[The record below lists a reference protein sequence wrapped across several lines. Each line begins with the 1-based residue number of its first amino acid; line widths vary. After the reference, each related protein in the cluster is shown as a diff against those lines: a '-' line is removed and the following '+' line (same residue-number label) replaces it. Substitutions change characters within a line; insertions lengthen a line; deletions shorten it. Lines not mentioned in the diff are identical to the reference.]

1 MPAIIWFIIGVAIGE
16 MVGAFVMA
24 AVQLSSHIS
33 WDQDEAEEG
42 DIAE

>member
-1 MPAIIWFIIGVAIGE
+1 MPAIIWFIIGVAIGV